1 MRLLLDTHKL
11 IWWATVPERLTN
23 NVLGFL
29 SDPANELF
37 LSLASIWEMQIK
49 IQNGKLNLGK
59 SLSELISNQQVHN
72 GLNILLVEPSHIYK
86 LQALPDVHRD
96 PFDRIMIAQAIVEDL
111 SLVSADLMFERY
123 PVRLLW

>member
-1 MRLLLDTHKL
+1 MRLLLDTHVL
-11 IWWATVPERLTN
+11 MWWTSLSERIPEDILLLLDDIEN
-23 NVLGFL
+23 KVFL
-29 SDPANELF
+29 ST
-37 LSLASIWEMQIK
+37 ASIWEMQIK
-49 IQNGKLNLGK
+49 CQNGKLDLGQA
-59 SLSELISNQQVHN
+59 LPELIREQQVRN
-72 GLNILLVEPSHIYK
+72 DLKILRIEPRHIYG

>member
-1 MRLLLDTHKL
+1 L
-11 IWWATVPERLTN
+11 P
-23 NVLGFL
+23 
-29 SDPANELF
+29 
-37 LSLASIWEMQIK
+37 
-49 IQNGKLNLGK
+49 
-59 SLSELISNQQVHN
+59 ELIREQQVRN
-72 GLNILLVEPSHIYK
+72 DLKILRIEPRHIYG